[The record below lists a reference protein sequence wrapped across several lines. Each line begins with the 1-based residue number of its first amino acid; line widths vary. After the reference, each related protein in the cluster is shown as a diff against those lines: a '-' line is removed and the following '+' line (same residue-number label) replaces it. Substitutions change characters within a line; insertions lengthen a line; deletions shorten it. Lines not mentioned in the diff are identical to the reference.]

1 MLHNL
6 RSIDTNVI
14 NVQLIVELVVWYM
27 RCGGIHEALS
37 VLGAGGARGARG
49 TGGEESG
56 RSGREG
62 RDTRDSRDTRVYR
75 GDGGGGGE
83 GRRMGENETA
93 ESATEDGAGM
103 AVLVFLPGTREIQ
116 DVQEALLSTQ
126 LIARDPTQAS
136 WVLAL
141 HGGLP
146 PEQQKQVFNRP
157 PPGIVKV
164 VLSTN
169 VAETSVT
176 IDDVGFCIDAG
187 RVKEQR

>member
-1 MLHNL
+1 MACTRLFAPFENLCQVPTIAELAQRFPGAPPGVLHNL

-27 RCGGIHEALS
+27 RCGGIHEALK
-37 VLGAGGARGARG
+37 VLGEAEKRAGAEKG
-49 TGGEESG
+49 T
-56 RSGREG
+56 
-62 RDTRDSRDTRVYR
+62 
-75 GDGGGGGE
+75 
-83 GRRMGENETA
+83 
-93 ESATEDGAGM
+93 TEDGAGM